1 MSLQNLKQLL
11 LTAFLLIAL
20 AFNLLACNRGS
31 SGSTQQSTATA
42 APTPAKI
49 TANDLKKLRWIEG
62 TWRGSGY
69 ETPFFERYRFE
80 NDDTLMV
87 ETLADESASKVTDTG
102 RFVLKDGQFG
112 NEGAVAT
119 ELTDTYI
126 VFSPLKPGQNMFRF
140 EKESADSWK
149 AVLTWPKSEKRAA
162 GERVYHMQ
170 RLPAAQ
176 R

>member
-1 MSLQNLKQLL
+1 MGLRSLKQVLI
-11 LTAFLLIAL
+11 TAFLLIAL
-20 AFNLLACNRGS
+20 ALNLLACNRGP
-31 SGSTQQSTATA
+31 SGSTPQSTPTA
-42 APTPAKI
+42 APAPAKI

-80 NDDTLMV
+80 NDDTLLV
-87 ETLADESASKVTDTG
+87 ETLADESASNVTDTS

-112 NEGAVAT
+112 SEGAVAT

-126 VFSPLKPGQNMFRF
+126 VFSPLKPGQNTFRF

-162 GERVYHMQ
+162 GERAYNMQ
-170 RLPAAQ
+170 RLPAAP